1 MFNPGGAKA
10 AKVKEI
16 NFDKAKVPNNSNV
29 VLQKTG
35 LMHKVMA
42 DTLKGM
48 SSSNAGQTMR

>member
-1 MFNPGGAKA
+1 MFNPGGSKV

-16 NFDKAKVPNNSNV
+16 NFDKAKVPNSNNV